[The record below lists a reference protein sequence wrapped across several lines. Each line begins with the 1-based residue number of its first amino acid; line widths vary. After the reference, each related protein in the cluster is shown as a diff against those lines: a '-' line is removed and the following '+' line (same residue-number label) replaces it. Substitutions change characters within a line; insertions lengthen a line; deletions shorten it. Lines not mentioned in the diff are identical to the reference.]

1 MRTILKFVFKKELD
15 LSALPSRNRVLTN
28 PFASL
33 KGKTNKQ
40 TNKQSTD
47 SRAPCNY
54 EEIEDDGNGQE
65 RLFAFELSATKEV
78 RYHHGANDPAL
89 FIFLGEHLHMDPYFV
104 FNRDQ

>member
-1 MRTILKFVFKKELD
+1 MPFPPGIGFLRIPSLPLK
-15 LSALPSRNRVLTN
+15 A
-28 PFASL
+28 
-33 KGKTNKQ
+33 KQ

-47 SRAPCNY
+47 PRAPCNY

-89 FIFLGEHLHMDPYFV
+89 FIFLGKHLHMDPYFV